1 MIIPNRRILILSKI
15 ETIYY
20 FNNTAAIEIFTNNFS
35 YGYISERNA
44 FVESIISITDPMTML
59 NDNNPDKFRKWTTS
73 LIPNANL
80 SGYFYNECENGLSNK
95 WL

>member
-1 MIIPNRRILILSKI
+1 
-15 ETIYY
+15 
-20 FNNTAAIEIFTNNFS
+20 
-35 YGYISERNA
+35 
-44 FVESIISITDPMTML
+44 MTML